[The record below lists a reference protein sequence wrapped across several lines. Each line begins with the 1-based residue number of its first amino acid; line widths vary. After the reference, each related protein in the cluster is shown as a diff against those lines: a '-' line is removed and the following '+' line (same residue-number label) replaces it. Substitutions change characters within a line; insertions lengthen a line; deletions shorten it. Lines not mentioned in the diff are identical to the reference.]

1 MSNSSDTVQADF
13 DRIAL
18 LPEPAWDHNGHYHN
32 FLLRQLHPGKRALD
46 MGCGTGVFSR
56 RLAERFESVLGLDLS
71 PQMIQLARER
81 SRTCPN
87 LEFRVADVLA
97 EALPDAHFDAIVSIA
112 TLHHL
117 PLPEILPRLARAL
130 KPRGVLAVLDLFET
144 TTLGEL
150 LTGAFAMPA
159 SALLGL
165 LRNGRLKKS
174 SAAARAAW
182 EQHGQHERYLT
193 IAQVRETC
201 RELLPGARVRHH
213 LFWRYSLIWTKPG

>member
-1 MSNSSDTVQADF
+1 MSNSRATFQADF

-32 FLLRQLHPGKRALD
+32 FLLRQLHTGERALD
-46 MGCGTGVFSR
+46 VGCGAGAFSR

-71 PQMIQLARER
+71 PQMIRLAQER
-81 SRTCPN
+81 SHTCPN

-130 KPRGVLAVLDLFET
+130 KPGGVLAVLDLFQT
-144 TTLGEL
+144 VTPGEI
-150 LTGAFAMPA
+150 LTGALAMPA
-159 SALLGL
+159 SVLLGL
-165 LRNGRLKKS
+165 LRNGRLRS
-174 SAAARAAW
+174 SAATRAAW
-182 EQHGQHERYLT
+182 DEHGQHERYLT
-193 IAQVRETC
+193 VAQVREAC
-201 RELLPGARVRHH
+201 REMLPGARVRHH

>member
-1 MSNSSDTVQADF
+1 MSNSRATFQADF

-18 LPEPAWDHNGHYHN
+18 LPEPAWDHNGHYHS
-32 FLLRQLHPGKRALD
+32 FLLRQLHPGERALD
-46 MGCGTGVFSR
+46 VGCGAGAFSR

-71 PQMIQLARER
+71 PQMIRLARER
-81 SRTCPN
+81 SHTCPN

-130 KPRGVLAVLDLFET
+130 KPGGVLAVLDLFET
-144 TTLGEL
+144 ATLGEI
-150 LTGAFAMPA
+150 LTSALAMPA

-165 LRNGRLKKS
+165 LRNRRLRS
-174 SAAARAAW
+174 SAATRAAW
-182 EQHGQHERYLT
+182 DEHGQHERYLT
-193 IAQVRETC
+193 VDQVREAC

>member
-1 MSNSSDTVQADF
+1 MSDSRAPFQADF

-18 LPEPAWDHNGHYHN
+18 LPEPRWDHNGHYHS
-32 FLLRQLHPGKRALD
+32 FLLRQLRPGARALD
-46 MGCGTGVFSR
+46 VGCGTGAFSR

-71 PQMIQLARER
+71 PQMIRLARER
-81 SRTCPN
+81 SHACPN

-97 EALPDAHFDAIVSIA
+97 EALPDAHFDAIVTIA

-130 KPRGVLAVLDLFET
+130 KPGGVLAVLDLFQT
-144 TTLGEL
+144 VTPGEI
-150 LTGAFAMPA
+150 LTGALAMPA
-159 SALLGL
+159 SVLLGL
-165 LRNGRLKKS
+165 LRNGHLRS

-193 IAQVRETC
+193 VAQVREAC

-213 LFWRYSLIWTKPG
+213 LFWRYSLVWTRPG

>member
-1 MSNSSDTVQADF
+1 MTDSRATFQSDF

-18 LPEPAWDHNGHYHN
+18 LPESAWDHNGHYHN
-32 FLLRQLHPGKRALD
+32 FLLRQLHPGERALD
-46 MGCGTGVFSR
+46 IGCGTGAFSR
-56 RLAERFESVLGLDLS
+56 RLAERFDSVLGLDLS
-71 PQMIQLARER
+71 PQMIRLARER
-81 SRTCPN
+81 SRACPN

-117 PLPEILPRLARAL
+117 SLPEILPRLARAL
-130 KPRGVLAVLDLFET
+130 KPGGVLAVLDLFET
-144 TTLGEL
+144 ATLGEI
-150 LTGAFAMPA
+150 LTGALAMPA

-165 LRNGRLKKS
+165 LRNRSLRS

-182 EQHGQHERYLT
+182 NEHGRHERYLT
-193 IAQVRETC
+193 VTQVREAC

-213 LFWRYSLIWTKPG
+213 LFWRYSLTWTKPG